1 MIYLHLRDGVYK
13 VRDQSALPVPLD
25 PDLLFLAENAKQ
37 QNIIQELYRVQM
49 ERNRSRGPFGDAGE
63 WKEEEHKRSK
73 GGQFQTLY
81 HVTPTKNKRSIMK
94 NGLQRFKTSQWVK
107 AGSGERYGGGEVYA
121 FEHPS
126 DAIRWAARMDWD
138 LHKATGTG
146 KISMVHF
153 TPPPESEWEEDPSD
167 PLSHAGSKGRWFKS
181 QAAVPAKHIT
191 KFEPVTREH
200 MRRLVQGDAAEF
212 KEDEHPR
219 DEDGKFTAGHRAGS
233 KRQQEVPSVIEKPEP
248 SPSAPPA
255 TAESYAPST
264 DTHIWMSAR
273 GYEYSGYDKL
283 SEEFLY
289 RSGDG
294 GVVAIPRSEEN
305 SNFPRWR
312 YKSPTTKLWKT
323 GESWSELN
331 DLLHDDMAK
340 KSGDMPPDMKKY
352 AEPFFRRK
360 DFALD
365 HFEPKWDTW
374 VYKNNNAD
382 TKVEIRAPFR
392 KGGDVRWEHL
402 TPQGNFNG
410 EGWDALDD
418 HLSEYVET
426 PEGQAH
432 TITGRDVQQKLKEH
446 GFDLTAER
454 SGNVELHNKDGDRIV
469 VSYSSRQSADDVGP
483 SEIRWTIRPKESV
496 GTVAGTGWESLTE
509 KLQHLPELHV
519 EATQKYEANK
529 KHYTE
534 IGNDM
539 IKSLG
544 YTPGKLTVTDDEYNF
559 TLNGIPGKAAG
570 SADLVTGEVTLY
582 AHQLTGYNDS
592 TLRGILAH
600 EIMHQKFQNVLNEYR
615 KERDEVHADQRNPPG
630 EGGYAPRYVIKPD
643 DELREEFA
651 PDYPVYAVMEPLL
664 GFSHNNMDKLAK
676 TDGVTPYSRDW
687 WKAHR
692 NNTAT
697 WEQAYHETLAEI
709 SNLEVTDPAE
719 YKKVAKPWRDLHK
732 AVVTLYRDR
741 ERRAWNRAEHL
752 SERES
757 WRKGIEPV
765 GATESK
771 TMSAAAPSGAAPAPT
786 PSKVAGLPEGQLPHQ
801 LERFTERYDLSATRV
816 PKRSFESGDRY
827 EVLIKAPAP
836 SHIKEVGEGRRTE
849 QYDPSLAETFVQD
862 PDEPLLRREVARI
875 KPGLPDEI
883 PLTKDPNLMYRGISS
898 DEYEH
903 YLKTGKIKSQQ
914 EYNIG
919 SEQEGLTYWATDPR
933 SAESYANGFAPPQY
947 KPTFEH
953 PCYVLVA
960 RRASPED
967 MRKVKGTGDN
977 ELGVTR
983 AVDRDEVTEV
993 WRGRVAAMRV
1003 GNYDVVERDGYLHMS
1018 SGSNPSAWVVWE
1030 KVATAT
1036 GDRAPFKEEEVNRNM
1051 AKGHEGEFASQGGG
1065 TKTTPK
1071 EEKQRVGVSP
1081 KEPSRGKQNKLLKG
1095 AAPNSHP
1102 ATISTRRRRDA
1113 KAVEGDEYRRAD
1125 LDAWREYKGQ
1135 MEHDVN
1141 LFSNTEQYPNFLS
1154 SDLDCGTKDAKR
1166 VLSKPEDVDMD
1177 CVNKR
1182 VTTIVDHMKKNLRFL
1197 YDNAPEEVREQ
1208 GHKWYEGAHRMAQD
1222 DADKYK
1228 LPLQSAVGVYAALS
1242 PQNLWDQNVS
1252 QAKRILDAYFNQ
1264 RDKAWDKDM
1273 DREGARIWL
1282 PKPAKKS
1289 KTGEVQELGEQAQE
1303 NAAEKA
1309 RVYNLIKGKK
1319 LSELTDITQKAMWI
1333 RTYDEAHNPQDFDAL
1348 SPDGRVIGKYLNDD
1362 GTHTKNG
1369 WHATGSI
1376 VNAIKAIES
1385 GGDRDIISP
1394 AMGNKHK
1401 VRSFYNNILDPDSDN
1416 DDVTMDTHAVGAA
1429 LLSPMSQ
1436 DHTAVVHSLGSKPK
1450 NAAEARRLNYESPT
1464 SNARNGM
1471 NGTYPVYAEA
1481 YRQLAKELKLRPR
1494 VLQSI
1499 TWEAKR
1505 RLFDSHLT
1513 ESAEREVYAAWRRY
1527 HNGEASLD
1535 KTQKDIVEIAGG
1547 FHKGQEGTSADAG
1560 RSDSK
1565 DAARRRYTGD
1575 TRKLYPDQLGVRTA
1589 RTVDSGGRG
1598 RVARGVAS
1606 GARLVW
1612 QNARFA
1618 VFLR

>member
-233 KRQQEVPSVIEKPEP
+233 RRQQEVPSVIEKPEP

-312 YKSPTTKLWKT
+312 YKSSTTKLWKT

-676 TDGVTPYSRDW
+676 TDGVTAYSRDW

-786 PSKVAGLPEGQLPHQ
+786 PGKVAGLPEGQLPHQ

-816 PKRSFESGDRY
+816 PKRNFESGDRY

-898 DEYEH
+898 GEYEH
-903 YLKTGKIKSQQ
+903 FLKTGKIKSQQ

-1081 KEPSRGKQNKLLKG
+1081 KATRGKQNKLLKG
-1095 AAPNSHP
+1095 SAPNSHP
-1102 ATISTRRRRDA
+1102 ATISTRRPTHV
-1113 KAVEGDEYRRAD
+1113 KAVEGDEYRRVD
-1125 LDAWREYKGQ
+1125 LDAMKLDADNFK
-1135 MEHDVN
+1135 HDVE
-1141 LFSNTEQYPNFLS
+1141 LFKNAEQYPNFRPGELK
-1154 SDLDCGTKDAKR
+1154 GTPDKQAR
-1166 VLSKPEDVDMD
+1166 
-1177 CVNKR
+1177 
-1182 VTTIVDHMKKNLRFL
+1182 TIIDHMKKNLRFL
-1197 YDNAPEEVREQ
+1197 YEQAPEKVRTE
-1208 GHKWYEGAHRMAQD
+1208 GHKWYEGAHRLAQE

-1228 LPLQSAVGVYAALS
+1228 LPVQSVVGVYAALS
-1242 PQNLWDQNVS
+1242 PQNLWDMNVH
-1252 QAKRILDAYFNQ
+1252 QAKVVLDTYFNHQ
-1264 RDKAWDKDM
+1264 DTKWDDKMSDTGKA
-1273 DREGARIWL
+1273 IWI
-1282 PKPAKKS
+1282 AKKIPES
-1289 KTGEVQELGEQAQE
+1289 PQAAK
-1303 NAAEKA
+1303 NAAQKEA
-1309 RVYNLIKGKK
+1309 LYNMIKGKTLAEMK
-1319 LSELTDITQKAMWI
+1319 TPVQKAMWI
-1333 RTYDEAHNPQDFDAL
+1333 RTYDQAHNKRSFDAL
-1348 SPDGRVIGKYLNDD
+1348 SPDGRVIGTYLTDKGKPTTNAW
-1362 GTHTKNG
+1362 HT
-1369 WHATGSI
+1369 TGSI
-1376 VNAIKAIES
+1376 ANAIISLES
-1385 GGDRDIISP
+1385 NGDRDIISP
-1394 AMGNKHK
+1394 AMGNQHK

-1429 LLSPMSQ
+1429 LLSPMGQS
-1436 DHTAVVHSLGSKPK
+1436 HTAVMHSLGSKPAT
-1450 NAAEARRLNYESPT
+1450 AADARRLHYVAPT
-1464 SNARNGM
+1464 SNSLTGM
-1471 NGTYPVYAEA
+1471 SGTYPLFAEA
-1481 YRQLAKELKLRPR
+1481 NRELAKELGIKPR

-1505 RLFDSHLT
+1505 RLFDRHLT
-1513 ESAEREVYAAWRRY
+1513 KEAAQSVYAAWRDY
-1527 HNGEASLD
+1527 HNGKASLED
-1535 KTQKDIVEIAGG
+1535 TQKKIVRLAGG
-1547 FHKGQEGTSADAG
+1547 FSKGQEGTSENDERATN
-1560 RSDSK
+1560 R
-1565 DAARRRYTGD
+1565 DAARGRATGD
-1575 TRKLYPDQLGVRTA
+1575 ARKLHSPELGVRAT
-1589 RTVDSGGRG
+1589 RPLDTGGRG
-1598 RVARGVAS
+1598 RATRRVAD